1 MIFPMQRIV
10 LPRHFV
16 ASGFLVLFLAS
27 LYTFFEANRLREE
40 FLQQAE
46 DKAAA
51 LAEAMVASVSTAV
64 VLNTNLESQIER
76 RLLDN
81 ARSIDQRLLTRR
93 VDQARL
99 KEFSAINRLGKIDFL
114 DPEGQP
120 LELAAL
126 PATIA
131 RENAGAELLQRD
143 EQTISY
149 MWGKR
154 WLLPEARPGN
164 RDAKLPPRITGGEF
178 WKSSAIGAAVGA
190 RSFPGIIA
198 VHANADYVLNFE
210 KEIGFQHRIIE
221 LGRAAGAEFVALL
234 DTNLNVVAHT
244 DPSRIGQQEKE
255 PQVSGVYDNRQ
266 RLSKIVLGSGGK
278 RHLEVVKPIVLYQ
291 SIMGFLKIGLSLEAM
306 DIAWYN
312 SLRAIVI
319 LSLTVFA
326 AGILGMAAIF
336 HNQNSYLQQ
345 LKALEIEVLQRERLS
360 AMGNLSAAVAHEIRN
375 PLNAISMGLQRL
387 KMEFQPTV
395 DRDQYS
401 RLTELM
407 LGEAHRLNSIVEEFL
422 SLARPVK
429 IKAEALPVPEILKEL
444 AALQESRA
452 RESNVQIQINAARNL
467 PPLSADPSHLT
478 QVLLNLMLNG
488 LQAMPEGGTLTLE
501 AKTSNGNFL
510 IAVTDTGS
518 GIAPDNLPRIFEPYF
533 TTSAKGTGLGLAI
546 SRGIIEDHGGRITVT
561 SKVGQGARFEIS
573 LPLNGA
579 EV

>member
-1 MIFPMQRIV
+1 MQRIV

-27 LYTFFEANRLREE
+27 LYTFFEANRLKEE
-40 FLQQAE
+40 FLREAE
-46 DKAAA
+46 DKAAV
-51 LAEAMVASVSTAV
+51 LAKAMAASVSTAV
-64 VLNTNLESQIER
+64 VLNASLESQIER

-93 VDQARL
+93 VDDQARL
-99 KEFSAINRLGKIDFL
+99 KEFSAINRLEKIDFL

-143 EQTISY
+143 EQTMSY

-154 WLLPEARPGN
+154 WPLPGARPGN

-210 KEIGFQHRIIE
+210 KEIGFQHRIQD

-266 RLSKIVLGSGGK
+266 RLSKIVESSGGK
-278 RHLEVVKPIVLYQ
+278 RYLEVVKPIVLYQ
-291 SIMGFLKIGLSLEAM
+291 SNLGFLKIGLSLEAM

-345 LKALEIEVLQRERLS
+345 VKALEIEVLQRERLS
-360 AMGNLSAAVAHEIRN
+360 AMGNLSAAVAHEVRN

-387 KMEFQPTV
+387 KMEFQPTE

-407 LGEAHRLNSIVEEFL
+407 LGEAHRLNSIVEQFL

-444 AALQESRA
+444 AALQESHA
-452 RESNVQIQINAARNL
+452 RESNVQIQVIAARNL

-518 GIAPDNLPRIFEPYF
+518 GIAADNLRRIFEPYF

-546 SRGIIEDHGGRITVT
+546 SRRIIEDHGGRITVT

>member
-1 MIFPMQRIV
+1 
-10 LPRHFV
+10 
-16 ASGFLVLFLAS
+16 
-27 LYTFFEANRLREE
+27 
-40 FLQQAE
+40 
-46 DKAAA
+46 
-51 LAEAMVASVSTAV
+51 
-64 VLNTNLESQIER
+64 
-76 RLLDN
+76 
-81 ARSIDQRLLTRR
+81 
-93 VDQARL
+93 
-99 KEFSAINRLGKIDFL
+99 
-114 DPEGQP
+114 
-120 LELAAL
+120 
-126 PATIA
+126 
-131 RENAGAELLQRD
+131 
-143 EQTISY
+143 
-149 MWGKR
+149 
-154 WLLPEARPGN
+154 
-164 RDAKLPPRITGGEF
+164 
-178 WKSSAIGAAVGA
+178 
-190 RSFPGIIA
+190 
-198 VHANADYVLNFE
+198 
-210 KEIGFQHRIIE
+210 
-221 LGRAAGAEFVALL
+221 
-234 DTNLNVVAHT
+234 
-244 DPSRIGQQEKE
+244 
-255 PQVSGVYDNRQ
+255 
-266 RLSKIVLGSGGK
+266 
-278 RHLEVVKPIVLYQ
+278 
-291 SIMGFLKIGLSLEAM
+291 MGFLKIGLSLEAM

>member
-1 MIFPMQRIV
+1 MQRIV

-27 LYTFFEANRLREE
+27 LYTFFEANRLKEE
-40 FLQQAE
+40 FLREAE
-46 DKAAA
+46 DKAAV
-51 LAEAMVASVSTAV
+51 LAKAMAASVSTAV
-64 VLNTNLESQIER
+64 VLNASLESQIER

-99 KEFSAINRLGKIDFL
+99 KEFSAINRLEKIDFL

-131 RENAGAELLQRD
+131 REKRENAGAELLQRD
-143 EQTISY
+143 EPTMSY

-154 WLLPEARPGN
+154 WPLPGANPGN
-164 RDAKLPPRITGGEF
+164 QDAKLPPRITGGEF

-210 KEIGFQHRIIE
+210 KEIGFQHRIME

-266 RLSKIVLGSGGK
+266 RLSKIIESSGGK
-278 RHLEVVKPIVLYQ
+278 RYLEVVKPIVLYQ
-291 SIMGFLKIGLSLEAM
+291 SNLGFLKIGLSLQAM

-345 LKALEIEVLQRERLS
+345 VKALEIEVLQRERLS
-360 AMGNLSAAVAHEIRN
+360 AMGNLSAAVAHEVRN

-387 KMEFQPTV
+387 KMEFQPTE

-407 LGEAHRLNSIVEEFL
+407 LGESHRLNSIVEEFL
-422 SLARPVK
+422 TLARPVK

-444 AALQESRA
+444 AALQESHA
-452 RESNVQIQINAARNL
+452 RESNVQIQVIAARNL

-518 GIAPDNLPRIFEPYF
+518 GIAADNLRRIFEPYF

-546 SRGIIEDHGGRITVT
+546 SRRIIEDHGGRITVT